1 MDQSRVI
8 VASEYP
14 AKVDPQRLL
23 GALIGA
29 GLNLEQARLLTNPEG
44 AHLAYRICA
53 MLDPEP
59 PLLGLADFALAVHRV
74 AYRSAV
80 SYLLVDGGSDGQV
93 AVGHLALGPV
103 GDDTVSAW
111 PLRSFS
117 QRKVLAFS
125 DRASLTRCESE
136 LFAEL
141 MRPPI
146 VRPVTVEGRA
156 KSQLGLST
164 RLWMLTPMG
173 PADFR
178 RRR

>member
-23 GALIGA
+23 GALIGT
-29 GLNLEQARLLTNPEG
+29 GLGLEQARLLTNPEG

-80 SYLLVDGGSDGQV
+80 SYLLIDGSGGHV
-93 AVGHLALGPV
+93 AAGHLALGPV
-103 GDDTVSAW
+103 GDDTAVAW

-136 LFAEL
+136 IFTEL
-141 MRPPI
+141 MRPPRVNAI
-146 VRPVTVEGRA
+146 TWDGRA
-156 KSQLGLST
+156 RSQLGLSM
-164 RLWMLTPMG
+164 RLWTLAPMG
-173 PADFR
+173 SADLRHR
-178 RRR
+178 R